1 MQNWRDTIISQYAQ
15 SPALLSMIDSFNQA
29 VDPAANL
36 NDFHR
41 LVWNVATARGYGLD
55 VWGRIVGVGRVLKI
69 SGGGV
74 YFGFDE
80 ATNVHAKPFNV
91 APFYNGQVINE
102 NFLLSDE
109 GFRTLIYAK
118 AFANICDGSI
128 SAINQILLTLFPGR
142 GNCYVQDNLNMTM
155 TYVFRFK
162 LTPVES
168 AIVSESGILPRP
180 ASVFST
186 VTVIL

>member
-1 MQNWRDTIISQYAQ
+1 
-15 SPALLSMIDSFNQA
+15 
-29 VDPAANL
+29 
-36 NDFHR
+36 
-41 LVWNVATARGYGLD
+41 
-55 VWGRIVGVGRVLKI
+55 
-69 SGGGV
+69 
-74 YFGFDE
+74 
-80 ATNVHAKPFNV
+80 V